1 MAQSQS
7 EYLRKLTEALPRVI
21 SRNKVR
27 DSSEAT
33 LIHQARASKV
43 THPSIVRGVS
53 DQNGCAATT
62 YATGKGTQNEYTN
75 ILQTKQ
81 SAAICAMPDPAVA
94 SYIVIPGSCPVQC
107 VPPQPVT
114 NVTVYY
120 DTSVSPYDYY
130 IVNWTPDPNATSYT
144 VTSTGPG
151 FIVDTISNIQA
162 RIGYISF
169 IGFDTIVITS
179 VNSCGSASYSYTLE
193 ACFPAGT
200 KVAMPNGEKNIE
212 DVAVGDIVIGA
223 FGEHNP
229 VLALQ
234 HVLVGNSKMYK
245 INDEHVTTDHHPHVS
260 LDKKFYT
267 MDVGTIERAVY
278 GKSMPVIDADGK
290 TVIRHLDGLKKGR
303 VQKIELGIELK
314 TLNGHRTLAKMEEI
328 PMDFNTR
335 LYNLVTGGSHT
346 YHADGYAVTGW
357 PSEADFDY
365 DAWKKI

>member
-7 EYLRKLTEALPRVI
+7 EYLRKLTENLPRVI

-27 DSSEAT
+27 DSSE
-33 LIHQARASKV
+33 LIMIHQARASKV
-43 THPSIVRGVS
+43 TQPSIVRGVS

-94 SYIVIPGSCPVQC
+94 AYIVLPGSCPVQC
-107 VPPQPVT
+107 VPPGPVT
-114 NVTVYY
+114 NVSYYY
-120 DTSVSPYDYY
+120 DTYTAPYHYF

-144 VTSTGPG
+144 ITSTGAG
-151 FIVDTISNIQA
+151 FIIDTISNIQA
-162 RIGYISF
+162 RIGFTDFGQDEPI
-169 IGFDTIVITS
+169 IIIS
-179 VNSCGSASYSYTLE
+179 VNSCGTASYAYSVF

-200 KVAMPNGEKNIE
+200 KVAVPNGEKNIE

-223 FGEHNP
+223 FGEQNP

-245 INDEHVTTDHHPHVS
+245 INDEHITTDHHPHVS

-267 MDVGTIERAVY
+267 MDVGTIENNVY
-278 GKSMPVIDADGK
+278 GKDMPVIDADGK
-290 TVIRHLDGLKKGR
+290 TVMRHLDGLKKGR

-314 TLNGHRTLAKMEEI
+314 TLDGHRTLTKLEEI

-357 PSEADFDY
+357 PSEVDFDY
-365 DAWKKI
+365 DAWKRR